1 MFEVIRALFAADVI
15 CLTRTVIGGVA
26 LVFNLLL
33 SAKERNSGKAITVAV
48 LVSFLFVDVNA
59 GPLFEGNSI
68 YAFRIMSDFALV
80 LVLHI
85 KACRETAIIMMLSLC
100 SVVINIFGFS
110 FELLNPLAD
119 LEKLDLVIDS
129 ALMAVF
135 YSMLAVLWHKG
146 LANGIYSYINNLSI
160 VRCYCEDHLKINTER
175 AKK

>member
-1 MFEVIRALFAADVI
+1 MFEFLSALFAADVI
-15 CLTRTVIGGVA
+15 FTTLTVIGGIA
-26 LVFNLLL
+26 LVFNLLK
-33 SAKERNSGKAITVAV
+33 SAKERNSGKAITVAM
-48 LVSFLFVDVNA
+48 LVSFLMIDINA
-59 GPLFEGNSI
+59 GPLFEGNAI
-68 YAFRIMSDFALV
+68 YAFRIMSDFLLV

-85 KACRETAIIMMLSLC
+85 KACRETAIIMMLALC

-119 LEKLDLVIDS
+119 LEKLDLIIDS

-146 LANGIYSYINNLSI
+146 LANGIYSYINSLSI
-160 VRCYCEDHLKINTER
+160 VRCYCVDHLRIDIER